1 MTLNILIAPSGFKES
16 LGADAVA
23 EHIARGE
30 LFTQAVGHGAEV
42 FAEDDG
48 LVAVRFQRQQTQQ
61 IVHRVIQVRT
71 VGGRRGD
78 AQVHTRVL
86 QRPLLFVWLLMGVC
100 LLSMPFSGWW
110 LVHLIGWPLGQTWI
124 LGSSI
129 LYTVAALAW
138 FWLVARLNR
147 LRKGEGGSLNFT
159 LVLAV
164 VSLVPNSIQAR

>member
-1 MTLNILIAPSGFKES
+1 MEYLTTLKTVHVVATVLLLACA
-16 LGADAVA
+16 LGLAIYTWRLRQRSDA
-23 EHIARGE
+23 
-30 LFTQAVGHGAEV
+30 AVYSQ
-42 FAEDDG
+42 
-48 LVAVRFQRQQTQQ
+48 LLR
-61 IVHRVIQVRT
+61 
-71 VGGRRGD
+71 
-78 AQVHTRVL
+78 
-86 QRPLLFVWLLMGVC
+86 RPLLFVWLLLGVC
-100 LLSMPFSGWW
+100 LVSMPFTGWW

-164 VSLVPNSIQAR
+164 VSLVGFVAIAGLMGAKPV